1 MKVLTCY
8 YNQVVRWRFT
18 EAWNW

>member
-8 YNQVVRWRFT
+8 YNQVVR
-18 EAWNW
+18 

>member
-1 MKVLTCY
+1 MKMFTCY

-18 EAWNW
+18 KAWNW

>member
-1 MKVLTCY
+1 MKLLTCY